1 MRVGL
6 VTGIFP
12 PDIGGP
18 ATYVA
23 ALGTALVERGH
34 AVEVVTYSDGRG
46 RRSDWP
52 FRVTR
57 IRRASRTRRAHAVLQ
72 IARLAARSD
81 VLLVGGLVEAA
92 TIANAVARRP
102 CAVKVV
108 GDTAWERARN
118 RGLTTQ
124 EFTAFQRAEHS
135 GPLARWQ
142 RVRTRCLRRARAVIV
157 PSEFLRTVV
166 AAWGVGARI
175 RVIPNGV
182 TDEFLHAAAAANL
195 DALRAAHDLPP
206 RFLLY
211 AGRLTNWKGCDTLV
225 RVLPKLPEDVAL
237 VLIGDGPERA
247 ALGGIAERLRLAD
260 RVRFLPPSGRATV
273 AGLMRL
279 ASCLV
284 LNSGYEAHPH
294 VVLEAMAVGT
304 PVAAAAEC
312 GTAELVRDGENGLL
326 FDKDNSPQIVEVL
339 ARVLDDASLRQ
350 RLIENGRSTAQR
362 FPWLATIDR
371 TEALLHELAGR
382 RP

>member
-23 ALGTALVERGH
+23 ALCTALVEQGH

-57 IRRASRTRRAHAVLQ
+57 IPRRSRTRRAHAVLQ

-81 VLLVGGLVEAA
+81 VLLVAGLVEAT

-102 CAVKVV
+102 CAVRVV

-135 GPLARWQ
+135 GPIPRWQ

-166 AAWGVGARI
+166 AGWGVGAHI
-175 RVIPNGV
+175 HVIPNGV
-182 TDEFLHAAAAANL
+182 TDEFLRAAAMADL
-195 DALRAAHDLPP
+195 DALRAAHALPQ

-225 RVLPKLPEDVAL
+225 RVLPKLPDDLGL
-237 VLIGDGPERA
+237 VIVGDGPERT
-247 ALGGIAERLRLAD
+247 ALGAIAERMHVAD
-260 RVRFLPPSGRATV
+260 RVRFLPPAGRATV
-273 AGLMRL
+273 GGLLRL

-284 LNSGYEAHPH
+284 LNSGYEGHPH
-294 VVLEAMAVGT
+294 VVLEAMALGT

-312 GTAELVRDGENGLL
+312 GTAELVRDDENGLL
-326 FDKDNSPQIVEVL
+326 FEKDNAPQIVEALVRL
-339 ARVLDDASLRQ
+339 LDDATLRQ
-350 RLIENGRSTAQR
+350 RLVENARSTAHR
-362 FPWLATIDR
+362 FPWSATADR
-371 TEALLHELAGR
+371 TEALLHELTGR
-382 RP
+382 RR

>member
-18 ATYVA
+18 ATYIA
-23 ALGTALVERGH
+23 ALGAGLVERGH
-34 AVEVVTYSDGRG
+34 VVEVVTYSDVRG

-57 IRRASRTRRAHAVLQ
+57 VPRSSRARRAHAVLQ
-72 IARLAARSD
+72 IARLTARSD
-81 VLLVGGLVEAA
+81 VLLVAGLVEAA

-102 CAVKVV
+102 CAARVV
-108 GDTAWERARN
+108 GDSAWERARN

-135 GPLARWQ
+135 RPIARWQ

-157 PSEFLRTVV
+157 PSEFLRSVV
-166 AAWGVGARI
+166 VGWRAGERAH
-175 RVIPNGV
+175 VIPNGV
-182 TDEFLHAAAAANL
+182 TDEFLRAAEAADL
-195 DALRAAHDLPP
+195 DALRAAHDLPE

-225 RVLPKLPEDVAL
+225 RVLSKLPDDVAL
-237 VLIGDGPERA
+237 VLVGDGPERA
-247 ALGGIAERLRLAD
+247 ALGGIAERLHVRD
-260 RVRFLPPSGRATV
+260 RVRFLPPAGQATV
-273 AGLMRL
+273 GGLMRL
-279 ASCLV
+279 ASCFV
-284 LNSGYEAHPH
+284 LNSGYEGHPH
-294 VVLEAMAVGT
+294 VVLEAMALGT

-326 FDKDNSPQIVEVL
+326 FEKDNSPQIVEAL
-339 ARVLDDASLRQ
+339 ARVLDEATLRQ
-350 RLIENGRSTAQR
+350 RLVDGGHATAR
-362 FPWLATIDR
+362 LYPWSATLDR
-371 TEALLHELAGR
+371 TEALLNELAGKR
-382 RP
+382 T